1 MESNKLVRLQ
11 PKNEDKIKIKQEQ
24 KNLLSKVEKE
34 FANEES
40 KAWYHLYMLL
50 ISIIFSSLN

>member
-1 MESNKLVRLQ
+1 MEANKLIRLQ

-40 KAWYHLYMLL
+40 KAWF
-50 ISIIFSSLN
+50 ITTII

>member
-40 KAWYHLYMLL
+40 KAWYHLY
-50 ISIIFSSLN
+50 FY

>member
-1 MESNKLVRLQ
+1 MEANKLIRLQ
-11 PKNEDKIKIKQEQ
+11 PKNEDKIKIKQDQ

-40 KAWYHLYMLL
+40 KPWLKKVNLL
-50 ISIIFSSLN
+50 INFILQW